1 MDGYGKNGMI
11 REMEYVVLRMKSN
24 QCKPDIITFN
34 LLIDCYG
41 KKHGTSF
48 QETVALL
55 GKTNFSHIQFYDNK
69 VWEGTYER

>member
-11 REMEYVVLRMKSN
+11 REMESVVLRMKSN

-41 KKHGTSF
+41 KK
-48 QETVALL
+48 QEFDKMELVFKRLL
-55 GKTNFSHIQFYDNK
+55 HS
-69 VWEGTYER
+69 